1 MVTIFPHKTA
11 IHRATLSRPMTRIVE
26 AGLIGKADRVL
37 DFACG
42 WGEDVSRLSKRF
54 DIVGWDP
61 HAAFNHT
68 TRPTG
73 KFSVVTAIYLVNV
86 LPRLA
91 DRAQALSDAWNFVA
105 EDGCLIVVS
114 RTKAQI
120 ASEAGTKW
128 PRHSD
133 GYLSS
138 VAKGTF
144 QKGHDLEELE
154 QLLKTLNGAVIV
166 AAPFSDSTFTCGIA
180 RRSHKGR

>member
-1 MVTIFPHKTA
+1 
-11 IHRATLSRPMTRIVE
+11 MTRIVE
-26 AGLIGKADRVL
+26 SGLIGKADRVL

-42 WGEDVSRLSKRF
+42 WGEDVQRLSKRF

-61 HAAFNHT
+61 HVGFNHT
-68 TRPTG
+68 ARPTG

-86 LPRLA
+86 LPRPA
-91 DRAQALSDAWNFVA
+91 DRAHALGDAWDFVA
-105 EDGCLIVVS
+105 DGGCLVVVS

-144 QKGHDLEELE
+144 QKGHDLEDLE
-154 QLLKTLNGAVIV
+154 RLLKPLKGASIE

-180 RRSHKGR
+180 RRSGKGR